1 MSTRMRRLAR
11 TLLAVPALMPCTD
24 APEQ

>member
-11 TLLAVPALMPCTD
+11 TLLAALALMPCTD